1 MDHAALTR
9 PPVLVAAGLVLLVI
23 VGVTVAALVHG
34 PTTSGAFPEFA
45 PRPIPQGGDAGS
57 DKVELSADVRAHS
70 AGEPVRRQ
78 LQAYFSAIN
87 DGDYAAWL
95 DTVVPA
101 QWQVLPEAEWKE
113 AYRSTVDGS
122 IRVDR
127 IDDRPDG
134 GLLVRLRFVSR
145 QAVDDAPSE
154 VAAPRVCWLVTL
166 PMTDPTAGPDRNG
179 PPRIERT
186 RDGSAV
192 PTAC

>member
-1 MDHAALTR
+1 MDRAALTR
-9 PPVLVAAGLVLLVI
+9 PPALVATALVLLVI
-23 VGVTVAALVHG
+23 VGVAVAALVPG

-45 PRPIPQGGDAGS
+45 PRPLPAGADAGS
-57 DKVELSADVRAHS
+57 DEVELSADVQAHS

-101 QWQVLPEAEWKE
+101 RWRVLPEAEWKQ
-113 AYRSTVDGS
+113 AYGSTVDGT

-145 QAVDDAPSE
+145 QAVADAPPDI
-154 VAAPRVCWLVTL
+154 AAPRVCWLVTL
-166 PMTDPTAGPDRNG
+166 PMTDAAAGPDRNG
-179 PPRIERT
+179 PPRIELT